1 MPGVNLDF
9 SPASEAPEVL
19 GSPDSVCAESGLE
32 EMIGDLLA
40 QEKVEDPEEQFCR
53 KKFEIMLRCAVGEIH
68 CDLQAFGKRVDARLE
83 EATAQVAPLAEA
95 FAKLQE
101 ENMRLRIQQEMLVRQ
116 VESLCQVMGLAVP
129 SFHVPASKDSSPSI
143 LCETAVPAN
152 DFPKVS
158 SDTSTCVTQENA
170 LETSHDSSSCIPQDS
185 PATLPQG
192 TPASTLEEI
201 PSNPHQEYIS
211 CPQDSDSVSTE
222 TSTLEAP
229 SPVPHPPTFASLHS
243 LSAPSLIASTSF
255 IEDMVM
261 EESDCQCYCV
271 SCQSHPVNTLLSP
284 LNIIWIQSN
293 IPSST
298 YPEQS

>member
-1 MPGVNLDF
+1 
-9 SPASEAPEVL
+9 
-19 GSPDSVCAESGLE
+19 
-32 EMIGDLLA
+32 MIGDLLA
-40 QEKVEDPEEQFCR
+40 QEKVEDPEEQFCSE
-53 KKFEIMLRCAVGEIH
+53 KFEIMLQCAVGEIH

-101 ENMRLRIQQEMLVRQ
+101 ENVRLRIQQEMLVRQ
-116 VESLCQVMGLAVP
+116 VESLCQVMGLTVP
-129 SFHVPASKDSSPSI
+129 WFHVPASKDSSPPI
-143 LCETAVPAN
+143 LCETAVPDN

-185 PATLPQG
+185 PATLQQG
-192 TPASTLEEI
+192 TPASTLEES
-201 PSNPHQEYIS
+201 PSNPHQEYMS
-211 CPQDSDSVSTE
+211 CPQDSDSVSPE

-229 SPVPHPPTFASLHS
+229 SPVPHPPTFASLRS

-255 IEDMVM
+255 VEDMVM
-261 EESDCQCYCV
+261 EESDCQFYCV
-271 SCQSHPVNTLLSP
+271 PCQSHPVNTLLSP

-293 IPSST
+293 TSST
-298 YPEQS
+298 HPEQS